1 MTTPKSATEALPDYF
16 TLLGVERRFDVD
28 LDQLGNRFRTL
39 IARFHPDRFVA
50 ATAAEQRVAAQW
62 AAHANAAQATLQD
75 PVKRAAYLL
84 SLRGVVLA
92 DAERNPVSGEFLM
105 QQMQLREQAAESQS
119 GSEARK
125 ALASTVNAL
134 WQSTLASFRE
144 AMDRDCVRD
153 ASSAWVKMQYVAKLS
168 RELGLPVKG

>member
-1 MTTPKSATEALPDYF
+1 MTTPTSGTQGLPDFF
-16 TLLGVERRFDVD
+16 TLLGIERRFDLD
-28 LDQLGNRFRTL
+28 LDQLGDRFRAL
-39 IARFHPDRFVA
+39 IARFHPDRFVG

-62 AAHANAAQATLQD
+62 AAHTNAAQVTLQD
-75 PVKRAAYLL
+75 PVKRAGYLL

-92 DAERNPVSGEFLM
+92 DAEREPVPGEFLM
-105 QQMQLREQAAESQS
+105 QQLLLREQAAEAQS
-119 GSEARK
+119 DSDARETLT
-125 ALASTVNAL
+125 ATVDAL

-144 AMDRDCVRD
+144 AMERDCLRD